1 MTQQQLYTIRIGKQG
16 ITTTIIDEIKR
27 QLKQH
32 NRVKVKFLPT
42 AAKNNEKLGIFQ
54 AFDFRKCTEE
64 MKLKFKDK
72 KKVAQEIAGLA
83 KAKIVQR
90 IGFTV
95 VVEKK

>member
-32 NRVKVKFLPT
+32 NRVKVKFLLT
-42 AAKNNEKLGIFQ
+42 A
-54 AFDFRKCTEE
+54 T
-64 MKLKFKDK
+64 KDK
-72 KKVAQEIAGLA
+72 KKIAQEIADLA
-83 KAKIVQR
+83 VAKVIQR

-95 VVEKK
+95 VLQKLSSQ

>member
-42 AAKNNEKLGIFQ
+42 A
-54 AFDFRKCTEE
+54 T
-64 MKLKFKDK
+64 KDK
-72 KKVAQEIAGLA
+72 KKIAQEYLH
-83 KAKIVQR
+83 
-90 IGFTV
+90 
-95 VVEKK
+95 